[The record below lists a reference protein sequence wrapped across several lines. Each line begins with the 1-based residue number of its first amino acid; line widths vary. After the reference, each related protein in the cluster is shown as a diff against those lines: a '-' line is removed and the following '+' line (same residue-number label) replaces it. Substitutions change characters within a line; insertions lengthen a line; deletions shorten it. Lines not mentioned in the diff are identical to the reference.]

1 MCFYQCKTKGKGIY
15 MKKILCLLL
24 ALVSVFAFVACGDE
38 PPVIPS
44 GPAELSA
51 EEKFIDIVDSSEPTK
66 ITTLYSY
73 VTPEEDALNARY
85 VTEIKE
91 GGYTFTYKKD
101 RFATVEEAAPT
112 PIVTDEGVVYYKD
125 GKYSTDGETWFSEAP
140 DVDAMSMK
148 FDISLDNIGESYSF
162 NEEYTELTITADN
175 DGAKAIFGIDF
186 AASGDITV
194 KVSTN
199 GKYLTMVSVSYTTAS
214 GATVTLD
221 TSYTYNK

>member
-1 MCFYQCKTKGKGIY
+1 

-24 ALVSVFAFVACGDE
+24 IIVSVFALMACGDE
-38 PPVIPS
+38 PPVTPD
-44 GPAELSA
+44 GPTEPTA
-51 EEKFIDIVDSSEPTK
+51 EEKFIETVDSSEPTK

-73 VTPEEDALNARY
+73 VTAKNDVLNARY
-85 VTEIKE
+85 VTEIKAD
-91 GGYTFTYKKD
+91 GYTFEYKKD
-101 RFATVEEAAPT
+101 RIAAVEEAAPDA
-112 PIVTDEGVVYYKD
+112 IVTDNGVVYYKD

-140 DVDAMSMK
+140 DVDALNMK
-148 FDISLDNIGESYSF
+148 FDISLDNIGESYTF
-162 NEEYTELTITADN
+162 NEEYTELTVTADN

-194 KVSTN
+194 KICTN
-199 GKYLTMVSVSYTTAS
+199 GKYLTTVSVSYTTAS